1 MTDSVDH
8 PVLEGPHDALQDAVY
23 VFDADRVLI
32 DANARVGEVS
42 GRPRDELLGWKLA
55 DFQSEYVAPEDRER
69 LAATFERIEGPA
81 STEERQTFDLIDSEG
96 RRVPVDARFVRYEG
110 KTVAVLRN
118 LTEQKERERRLTEL
132 SEELDVLNRV
142 LRHDIRNDMNVVLG
156 WAEEL
161 EPHVA
166 PEGRESYENIV
177 DAVQHTVELTKE
189 VRDLAE
195 AITRGEEFPT
205 RPTRLDDVLREQFAK
220 NRKKF
225 EHATFEVDGDLPP
238 VTVCGNEMLSSVF
251 DNLLSNA
258 VIHHDR
264 DSPTVTLH
272 VEHDG
277 DAAVVS
283 VADDGPGIPDTRK
296 ETVFGRGEH
305 GIDSPGTGI
314 GLYLVDSLV
323 DGYGGSVTIADNE
336 PRGSVFVVTLPLA
349 DDEADARNSPEW

>member
-1 MTDSVDH
+1 MTESVEH
-8 PVLEGPHDALQDAVY
+8 PVLDGPHDALQDAIY
-23 VFDADRVLI
+23 VFDEDRVLI

-42 GRPRDELLGWKLA
+42 GRPRSDVIGWKLS
-55 DFQSEYVAPEDRER
+55 DFQAEYVAPEDRQR
-69 LAATFERIEGPA
+69 LTDTFDRIERPE
-81 STEERQTFDLIDSEG
+81 SNEERQTFTLLDSEG
-96 RRVPVDARFVRYEG
+96 RRVPVDARFVRYDG

-118 LTEQKERERRLTEL
+118 LSEQKERERRLTEL

-195 AITRGEEFPT
+195 AITQGEEFPT
-205 RPTRLDDVLREQFAK
+205 QPTRLDQVLGGQLAK

-225 EHATFEVDGDLPP
+225 EHATFEVEDDLPA

-258 VIHHDR
+258 VIHHDG

-272 VEHDG
+272 VDLHE

-283 VADDGPGIPDTRK
+283 VADDGPGIPDSRK
-296 ETVFGRGEH
+296 ELVFGRGEH

-323 DGYGGSVTIADNE
+323 DGYGGTVTVEDNE
-336 PRGSVFVVTLPLA
+336 PRGTVFVVTLPLT
-349 DDEADARNSPEW
+349 DDGAETCACPED